1 MSERFDLAD
10 TQLSGLTL
18 IQRKPIGD
26 ERGYLERLF
35 CAAELRDLFGKAVA
49 QVNHTSTLRTGT
61 VRGLH
66 FQMPPHA
73 EAKLVCCLRGKV
85 FDVAVDLR
93 RGSPTFLR
101 WHSEILSGD
110 NYKALLIPVGFAHGF
125 QTLSDDCDMLYLH
138 SEAYDPGA
146 ERGLSAVDPRLAIR
160 WPIPMTDQSP
170 RDAGHPPLTAE
181 FGGVTV

>member
-1 MSERFDLAD
+1 MSERFDLAG
-10 TQLSGLTL
+10 TQLNGLSL

-35 CAAELRDLFGKAVA
+35 CAAELRDSFGITVA
-49 QVNHTSTLRTGT
+49 QINHTLTLRSGT

-66 FQMPPHA
+66 FQMPPFA
-73 EAKLVCCLRGKV
+73 ETKLVSCLRGKV

-110 NYKALLIPVGFAHGF
+110 NYKALLIPAGFAHGF
-125 QTLSDDCDMLYLH
+125 QTLSDDCNMLYLH
-138 SEAYDPGA
+138 SEAYDPSA
-146 ERGLSAVDPRLAIR
+146 ERGLNAVDPRLAIP

-170 RDAGHPPLTAE
+170 RDAGHPLLTAE
-181 FGGVTV
+181 FGGLAV